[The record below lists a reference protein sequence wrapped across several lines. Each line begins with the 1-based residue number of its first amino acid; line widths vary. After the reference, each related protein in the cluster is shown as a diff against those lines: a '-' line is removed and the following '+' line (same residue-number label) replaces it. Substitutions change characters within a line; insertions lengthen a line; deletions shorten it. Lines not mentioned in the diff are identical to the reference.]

1 MKRFVPSTLA
11 IAVAF
16 GLVAAPPASAVDKL
30 VSDKD
35 KASYMVGLDMAQGL
49 VPLKDEINIDVMF
62 DAVRTQMAGGKS
74 LLSDE
79 EAKTVRQEF
88 MAKLRSQQEAKS
100 KALAEKNKAEGEA
113 FLAANKSKPG
123 VVTTASG
130 LQYQVLTEGKG
141 KKPVATSK
149 VRVHY
154 AGTLLDGTTFDSS
167 YDRGQPAEFV
177 LNGVIAGWTEALQLM
192 AEGAKYRL
200 WIPSSLAYGE
210 IARPGPIGPNATLA
224 FDVEL
229 LAVDPPEAAAAEPKA
244 DPAN

>member
-1 MKRFVPSTLA
+1 MKRFARSTLA
-11 IAVAF
+11 IAVVI
-16 GLVAAPPASAVDKL
+16 GLAAAQSAAAIDKL

-49 VPLKDEINIDVMF
+49 TTIKDEINIDVVF

-74 LLSDE
+74 LLTEE
-79 EAKTVRQEF
+79 EAKSVRQDF

-100 KALAEKNKAEGEA
+100 KALAESNKAEGEA
-113 FLAANKSKPG
+113 FLATNKGKPG
-123 VVTTASG
+123 VITTASG
-130 LQYQVLTEGKG
+130 LQYSVLTEGKG

-192 AEGAKYRL
+192 SEGSKYRL
-200 WIPSSLAYGE
+200 WIPSGLAYGD

-229 LAVDPPEAAAAEPKA
+229 LAVDPPEAAAAAPKA
-244 DPAN
+244 DPAQ